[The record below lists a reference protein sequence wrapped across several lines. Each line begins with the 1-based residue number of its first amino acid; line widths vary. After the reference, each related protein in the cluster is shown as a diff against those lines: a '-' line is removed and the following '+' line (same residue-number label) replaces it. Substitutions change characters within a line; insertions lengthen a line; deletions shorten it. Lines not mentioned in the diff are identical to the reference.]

1 MNITQMHTEIQAEM
15 NKMNSFLF
23 DTFTRQEVDIA
34 INRSILRF
42 LNQKYSSKSN
52 LLKRGFEMSQKR
64 IDDLRSLVVS
74 NYIGKATIPPSSDPD
89 IEEKVNF
96 EFPGNYYHAV
106 ASRFRVAHN
115 QCGSIAPTVSQGEA
129 YTYAL
134 LNMSDFPSDTNIG
147 TIKVNEVIDTSI
159 TVELSAGGIN
169 YSFPE
174 DTSLIAS
181 ILMQKLT
188 KAFANNS
195 LVEFFW
201 ESYKELYFQNSIII
215 LIKQYSPPYEFN
227 YEYELLDGTSEGP
240 FTLTNNDY
248 FYSYYTNTVTL
259 TTSGKLTQEDDIY
272 AMQADPFNKTSAEFP
287 LYFSSEDHLNIYY
300 QKTGTFNFV
309 VTDVILSYIR
319 KPNVVSYY
327 LEQDCDLPDATH
339 QEIVSMSANYL
350 LEVTQAG
357 ERFKTQTEMVLTN
370 E

>member
-1 MNITQMHTEIQAEM
+1 MHTEIQAEM

-64 IDDLRSLVVS
+64 IDDLRALVVS
-74 NYIGKATIPPSSDPD
+74 NYIGKATLPPSLDPD
-89 IEEKVNF
+89 IDEKVNF

-115 QCGSIAPTVSQGEA
+115 QCGSISPQTDSGI
-129 YTYAL
+129 YNYYL
-134 LNMSDFPSDTNIG
+134 LDMGSFPSNTNIG
-147 TIKVNEVIDTSI
+147 TIEINETSESI
-159 TVELSAGGIN
+159 TVDLPAAGNN

-188 KAFANNS
+188 KAFANYS
-195 LVEFFW
+195 DVEFYW
-201 ESYKELYFQNSIII
+201 ESYKELYAKNSIIF
-215 LIKQYSPPYEFN
+215 LIKSDPSTYNFEYQ
-227 YEYELLDGTSEGP
+227 YELLDETPQGP
-240 FTLTNNDY
+240 FTLSVND
-248 FYSYYTNTVTL
+248 FTFSYYTNAVTL

-287 LYFSSEDHLNIYY
+287 LYFSSEDHFNIYY

>member
-1 MNITQMHTEIQAEM
+1 MHTEIQAEM

-23 DTFTRQEVDIA
+23 DTFSRQEVDIA

-52 LLKRGFEMSQKR
+52 LMKRGFEMSQKR

-74 NYIGKATIPPSSDPD
+74 NYIGKATIPVSTDPD
-89 IEEKVNF
+89 VNEKVNF

-106 ASRFRVAHN
+106 ASRFRIAHN
-115 QCGSIAPTVSQGEA
+115 QCGSISPQEGITQYNYFILDMSSFVNPKVNTIEINSPSQGISV
-129 YTYAL
+129 TL
-134 LNMSDFPSDTNIG
+134 P
-147 TIKVNEVIDTSI
+147 
-159 TVELSAGGIN
+159 AGGIN

-181 ILMQKLT
+181 ILMQKLV
-188 KAFANNS
+188 KAFANNP

-201 ESYKELYFQNSIII
+201 ESYKNIYSPNSIII
-215 LIKQYSPPYEFN
+215 LVKQN
-227 YEYELLDGTSEGP
+227 TTSYT
-240 FTLTNNDY
+240 FT
-248 FYSYYTNTVTL
+248 YSYTDTLNVSYNNISLTKVLLTLSNYTNATTI

-287 LYFSSEDHLNIYY
+287 LYFSSENHFNIYY
-300 QKTGTFNFV
+300 QKTGNFNFV

-357 ERFKTQTEMVLTN
+357 DRFKTQTEMVLTN

>member
-106 ASRFRVAHN
+106 ASRFKVAHN
-115 QCGSIAPTVSQGEA
+115 QCGSISPQTGTQIYKYFV
-129 YTYAL
+129 
-134 LNMSDFPSDTNIG
+134 LNMGAFPTNANIG
-147 TIKVNEVIDTSI
+147 TIQITEGGVTNVNVNLPYS
-159 TVELSAGGIN
+159 GIN

-188 KAFANNS
+188 KAFANYS
-195 LVEFFW
+195 EFEFYW
-201 ESYKELYFQNSIII
+201 ESYKELYFKNCIIFLVKKDSNS
-215 LIKQYSPPYEFN
+215 YNFN
-227 YEYELLDGTSEGP
+227 YQYNLLDGSAVSP
-240 FTLTNNDY
+240 ITLTRTS
-248 FYSYYTNTVTL
+248 FSFQYYTNSAAL

-287 LYFSSEDHLNIYY
+287 LYFSSANNFNIYY

>member
-1 MNITQMHTEIQAEM
+1 MHTEIQAEM

-23 DTFTRQEVDIA
+23 DSFSRQEVDIA

-52 LLKRGFEMSQKR
+52 LMKRGFEMSQKR

-74 NYIGKATIPPSSDPD
+74 NYIGKASIPASTDPD
-89 IEEKVNF
+89 LNEKVNF

-106 ASRFRVAHN
+106 ASRFRIAHN
-115 QCGSIAPTVSQGEA
+115 QCGSIVPQEGTTIYNYFILDMGVFV
-129 YTYAL
+129 
-134 LNMSDFPSDTNIG
+134 NPKVDTIQLTLSPG
-147 TIKVNEVIDTSI
+147 TPVT
-159 TVELSAGGIN
+159 LPAGGIN

-181 ILMQKLT
+181 ILMQKLV
-188 KAFANNS
+188 KAFANDP

-201 ESYKELYFQNSIII
+201 ESYKDIYSPNSIII
-215 LIKQYSPPYEFN
+215 LVKQNPTAYTFK
-227 YEYELLDGTSEGP
+227 
-240 FTLTNNDY
+240 
-248 FYSYYTNTVTL
+248 YSYTDISGAPHIDISLTKKQLTFSNYTNATTI

-287 LYFSSEDHLNIYY
+287 LYFSSENHFNIYY
-300 QKTGTFNFV
+300 QKTGNFNFV

-339 QEIVSMSANYL
+339 QEIVSMTANYL

-357 ERFKTQTEMVLTN
+357 DRFKTQTEMVLTN

>member
-1 MNITQMHTEIQAEM
+1 MNKDDIPYEIQLA
-15 NKMNSFLF
+15 
-23 DTFTRQEVDIA
+23 
-34 INRSILRF
+34 
-42 LNQKYSSKSN
+42 
-52 LLKRGFEMSQKR
+52 R
-64 IDDLRSLVVS
+64 IQ
-74 NYIGKATIPPSSDPD
+74 
-89 IEEKVNF
+89 KVNF

-115 QCGSIAPTVSQGEA
+115 QCGSIVPQDGGT
-129 YTYAL
+129 TYFYAV
-134 LNMSDFPSDTNIG
+134 LNMGDFPSNTNIG
-147 TIKVNEVIDTSI
+147 TIKINETLNANI
-159 TVELSAGGIN
+159 TVEFPAAGVN

-188 KAFANNS
+188 KAFANYP
-195 LVEFFW
+195 LIEFFW
-201 ESYKELYFQNSIII
+201 ESYKDLYFQNSIII
-215 LIKQYSPPYEFN
+215 LIKDSLTPYLFD
-227 YEYELLDGTSEGP
+227 YEYELLDETEEGP
-240 FTLTNNDY
+240 FTLTNQEY
-248 FYSYYTNTVTL
+248 SISFYSNGTTL

-287 LYFSSEDHLNIYY
+287 LYFSSEDHFNIYY
-300 QKTGTFNFV
+300 QKTGNFNFV

>member
-1 MNITQMHTEIQAEM
+1 MHTEIQAEM

-23 DTFTRQEVDIA
+23 DTFSRQEVDIA

-52 LLKRGFEMSQKR
+52 LMKRGFEMSQKR
-64 IDDLRSLVVS
+64 IDDLRALVVS
-74 NYIGKATIPPSSDPD
+74 NYIGKATIPPSTDPD
-89 IEEKVNF
+89 VNEKVNF
-96 EFPGNYYHAV
+96 ELPGNYYHAV
-106 ASRFRVAHN
+106 AARFRVAHN
-115 QCGSIAPTVSQGEA
+115 QCGSIVPTATTQL
-129 YTYAL
+129 YNYAV
-134 LNMSDFPSDTNIG
+134 LNMSDFPSNTDIG
-147 TIKVNEVIDTSI
+147 TIKITETEDTNI
-159 TVELSAGGIN
+159 TVEFPAAGVN

-188 KAFANNS
+188 KAFANYP
-195 LVEFFW
+195 LIEFFW
-201 ESYKELYFQNSIII
+201 ESYKDLYFQNSIII
-215 LIKQYSPPYEFN
+215 LIKETNPSYVFE
-227 YEYELLDGTSEGP
+227 YEYKLLDETEEGP
-240 FTLTNNDY
+240 TELTNEEYNIS
-248 FYSYYTNTVTL
+248 FYSNGTTL

-287 LYFSSEDHLNIYY
+287 LYFFSENHFNIYY
-300 QKTGTFNFV
+300 QKTGNFNFV

-357 ERFKTQTEMVLTN
+357 DRFKTQTEMVLTN

>member
-1 MNITQMHTEIQAEM
+1 MHTEIQAEM

-23 DTFTRQEVDIA
+23 DTFSRQEVDIA

-52 LLKRGFEMSQKR
+52 LMKRGFEMSQKR

-74 NYIGKATIPPSSDPD
+74 NYIGKATIPASSDPD
-89 IEEKVNF
+89 VNEKVNF

-106 ASRFRVAHN
+106 ASRFRLAHN
-115 QCGSIAPTVSQGEA
+115 QCGSIAPQVTTELYS
-129 YTYAL
+129 YAV
-134 LNMSDFPSDTNIG
+134 LNMSNFPSDTNIG
-147 TIKVNEVIDTSI
+147 TIKIAETAETSI
-159 TVELSAGGIN
+159 TIELPAAGVN

-181 ILMQKLT
+181 ILMQKLI
-188 KAFANNS
+188 KAFVNYS
-195 LVEFFW
+195 DVEFFW
-201 ESYKELYFQNSIII
+201 ESYKDLYFQNSIII
-215 LIKQYSPPYEFN
+215 LIKQVASPYVFE
-227 YEYELLDGTSEGP
+227 YEYKLLDETEEGP
-240 FTLTNNDY
+240 FTLNFEN
-248 FYSYYTNTVTL
+248 YSIPIYTNAPTL

-287 LYFSSEDHLNIYY
+287 LYFSSENHFNIYY
-300 QKTGTFNFV
+300 QKTGNFNFV

-357 ERFKTQTEMVLTN
+357 DRFKTQTEMVLTN